1 MRPTLLAATPEQLS
15 PGLLNPAHIVITRL
29 KMPLTKKFSAAPLLC
44 LVAAAGLLASML
56 GLLLSAP
63 AGLAAREASW
73 LVAGSFALILLLY
86 LPLRHKRLAEEV
98 GREVEGRLSHAES
111 AAELNLRA
119 VESLAIAIDA
129 KAQTTHGHV
138 RRTQVYA
145 LGLGRLLNVSA
156 EELEALKAGALLH
169 DVGNLAVPEYILNK
183 PGRLSPAE
191 FEKMKIHA
199 TVGGDIVSRVGFPY
213 PVEDVVRHHHERWD
227 GTGYPAGLKGEHIP
241 LVARIISAV
250 DFYDSTRCDRPYR
263 AGMTREQSLAL
274 LKSKAGKSFDPVVV
288 EMFVKHVDEFDKQ
301 ISPTDLSEQ
310 VRAQTLESTEAA
322 PVPSLSPDG
331 RTSGEWSEGFRSIAR
346 AQREVA
352 ALHELTQIIGASLTL
367 QDTVALVAARL
378 REIVPFD
385 ACVIYALD
393 DKSGHAEPVFAAGEW
408 SEFFS
413 SRSVSAGEGIT
424 GWVVANARGMCHTPP
439 ELELAGAPA
448 EVSAQVRDCI
458 SSPLVREDGAFGAVT
473 LFSKTAGAY
482 TAEHLRLLD
491 SVCLHTSGALNN
503 ALAHERTRVSA
514 LTDQLTGLPNARAL
528 HLMLEHRL
536 AECRRY
542 EGEVVSVLSIDVD
555 DFHSINEQYGHGVGD
570 RLLASV
576 SAVVKSQLRQMDM
589 LSRFAGDEF
598 LAVMPGASE
607 RIAEMVAER
616 VRHAVESQVFN
627 VKTGRNV
634 QVCVSAGTG
643 SYPADGE
650 NADELLAAATRD
662 MRRNKQARK
671 HGQAS
676 PAPVVSLDAYR

>member
-1 MRPTLLAATPEQLS
+1 
-15 PGLLNPAHIVITRL
+15 
-29 KMPLTKKFSAAPLLC
+29 MPLTKKFSAAPFLC
-44 LVAAAGLLASML
+44 LVAAAGLLASLL
-56 GLLLSAP
+56 GLLLTAP
-63 AGLAAREASW
+63 HDLAARDLSVLA
-73 LVAGSFALILLLY
+73 AGSLALILLLY
-86 LPLRHKRLAEEV
+86 LSFRHKGVGVEV
-98 GREVEGRLSHAES
+98 GREAEESLRLAQS

-156 EELEALKAGALLH
+156 AELEALKAGALLH
-169 DVGNLAVPEYILNK
+169 DIGNLAVPEYILNK

-191 FEKMKIHA
+191 FEKMKVHA

-213 PVEDVVRHHHERWD
+213 PVEDVVRFHHERWD
-227 GTGYPAGLKGEHIP
+227 GTGYPRGLKAENIP
-241 LVARIISAV
+241 LVARIVAAV
-250 DFYDSTRCDRPYR
+250 DFYDSTRCERPYR

-274 LKSKAGKSFDPVVV
+274 LRSKAGKSFDPVVV
-288 EMFVKHVDEFDKQ
+288 EMFVKHVDEFDALL
-301 ISPTDLSEQ
+301 SPTDLGEQ
-310 VRAQTLESTEAA
+310 VCAEKSQTDTVPASAQ
-322 PVPSLSPDG
+322 DG
-331 RTSGEWSEGFRSIAR
+331 RVSGEWSEGFRSIAR

-352 ALHELTQIIGASLTL
+352 ALHELTQVIGASLNL
-367 QDTVALVAARL
+367 QDTVALVAARM

-393 DKSGHAEPVFAAGEW
+393 DKIGRAEPVFAAGEW

-413 SRSVSAGEGIT
+413 ARSVAAGEGIT
-424 GWVVANARGMCHTPP
+424 GWVVANARGMCNTPP

-448 EVSAQVRDCI
+448 NVAAQVRDCI

-473 LFSKTAGAY
+473 LFSKTSGAY

-503 ALAHERTRVSA
+503 ALAHERTRESA

-555 DFHSINEQYGHGVGD
+555 DFKEINEQFGHGVGD

-576 SAVVKSQLRQMDM
+576 SAVVKGQLRQMDM
-589 LSRFAGDEF
+589 LARFAGDEF
-598 LAVMPGASE
+598 LAVMPGASGQVS
-607 RIAEMVAER
+607 AMVAER
-616 VRHAVESQVFN
+616 VRNAVESQVFN

-634 QVCVSAGTG
+634 QLRVSAGVG

-650 NADELLAAATRD
+650 TADELLQSATRD
-662 MRRNKQARK
+662 MRRDKHLRK
-671 HGQAS
+671 R
-676 PAPVVSLDAYR
+676 PATSSATVVPIDAYR

>member
-1 MRPTLLAATPEQLS
+1 MSPTQ
-15 PGLLNPAHIVITRL
+15 
-29 KMPLTKKFSAAPLLC
+29 KFPAAPLLC
-44 LVAAAGLLASML
+44 LVAAACLLASML

-63 AGLAAREASW
+63 AGLAAREASL
-73 LVAGSFALILLLY
+73 LVASSLALILLLY
-86 LPLRHKRLAEEV
+86 LPLRHKRALAEV
-98 GREVEGRLSHAES
+98 RRSVEGRLSLAQS

-119 VESLAIAIDA
+119 VETLAIAIDA

-156 EELEALKAGALLH
+156 EELKALKAGALLH

-213 PVEDVVRHHHERWD
+213 PVEDVVRFHHERWD
-227 GTGYPAGLKGEHIP
+227 GTGYPAGLKGERIP

-250 DFYDSTRCDRPYR
+250 DFYDSTRCARPYR
-263 AGMTREQSLAL
+263 AGMTREESLAL
-274 LKSKAGKSFDPVVV
+274 LRSKAGKSFDPAVV
-288 EMFVKHVDEFDKQ
+288 ETFVKHLNEFDAL

-310 VRAQTLESTEAA
+310 MRAEPSVAAAA
-322 PVPSLSPDG
+322 PSTALDG

-346 AQREVA
+346 AQREVS
-352 ALHELTQIIGASLTL
+352 ALHELTQVIGASLNL
-367 QDTVALVAARL
+367 QDTVALVATRL

-385 ACVIYALD
+385 ACVIYALN
-393 DKSGHAEPVFAAGEW
+393 DKTGRAEPVFAAGEW

-424 GWVVANARGMCHTPP
+424 GWVVANARGMIHTPP

-448 EVSAQVRDCI
+448 EVSAQVRDVL

-473 LFSKTAGAY
+473 LFSKKKGAY
-482 TAEHLRLLD
+482 TTEQMRLLD

-503 ALAHERTRVSA
+503 ALAHERTRESA

-555 DFHSINEQYGHGVGD
+555 DFRDFNEQFGHGVGD

-589 LSRFAGDEF
+589 LARFAGDEF
-598 LAVMPGASE
+598 LSVMPGAGGPV
-607 RIAEMVAER
+607 AAMVAER
-616 VRHAVESQVFN
+616 VRHAVESEVYN

-634 QVCVSAGTG
+634 RVRISAGAA

-650 NADELLAAATRD
+650 TADELLAAATRD
-662 MRRNKQARK
+662 MRRDKHTRK
-671 HGQAS
+671 HGHAS
-676 PAPVVSLDAYR
+676 PAPVVPIDAYR

>member
-1 MRPTLLAATPEQLS
+1 MA
-15 PGLLNPAHIVITRL
+15 
-29 KMPLTKKFSAAPLLC
+29 LTKKFSAAPLLC
-44 LVAAAGLLASML
+44 LVAACGLVASAL
-56 GLLLSAP
+56 GLLLASPGGPHARE
-63 AGLAAREASW
+63 LAARA
-73 LVAGSFALILLLY
+73 AGSLALILLLY
-86 LPLRHKRLAEEV
+86 LPLRHKRVVDEIR
-98 GREVEGRLSHAES
+98 REARQSLTRAES
-111 AAELNLRA
+111 AAELNLHA

-129 KAQTTHGHV
+129 KAQTTNGHV

-156 EELEALKAGALLH
+156 SELEALKAGALLH

-191 FEKMKIHA
+191 FEKMKVHA

-227 GTGYPAGLKGEHIP
+227 GTGYPKGLKGERIP
-241 LVARIISAV
+241 LVARIIAAV
-250 DFYDSTRCDRPYR
+250 DFYDSTRCERPYR
-263 AGMTREQSLAL
+263 AGMTREESLAL
-274 LKSKAGKSFDPVVV
+274 LRKKAGKSFDPAVV
-288 EMFVKHVDEFDKQ
+288 ETFVKHVDEFDAQ
-301 ISPTDLSEQ
+301 LSPTDLNEQ
-310 VRAQTLESTEAA
+310 VRAPESPVKAA
-322 PVPSLSPDG
+322 SPSSTTDG
-331 RTSGEWSEGFRSIAR
+331 RTSGVWSEGFRSIAR

-352 ALHELTQIIGASLTL
+352 ALHELTQVLGASLNL
-367 QDTVALVAARL
+367 QDTSALVASRL

-393 DKSGHAEPVFAAGEW
+393 DRTGRAEPAFAAGEW

-413 SRSVSAGEGIT
+413 ARGVAAGEGIT

-439 ELELAGAPA
+439 ELELSGAPA
-448 EVSAQVRDCI
+448 EVSAGVRDCI
-458 SSPLVREDGAFGAVT
+458 SAPLVREDGAFGAVT
-473 LFSKTAGAY
+473 LFSRTANAY
-482 TAEHLRLLD
+482 TAEHLRLLE

-503 ALAHERTRVSA
+503 ALAHERTRESA

-555 DFHSINEQYGHGVGD
+555 DFHLFNERFGHGVGD

-576 SAVVKSQLRQMDM
+576 SGVVKSQLRQMDM
-589 LSRFAGDEF
+589 LARFKGDEF
-598 LAVMPGASE
+598 LAVMPGADA
-607 RIAEMVAER
+607 RVAAMVAER
-616 VRHAVESQVFN
+616 VRAAVESQVFN

-634 QVCVSAGTG
+634 QVRISAGAG

-650 NADELLAAATRD
+650 TADELLAAATQA
-662 MRRNKQARK
+662 MRRDKQARK
-671 HGQAS
+671 NPAAS
-676 PAPVVSLDAYR
+676 SAPVVPIDAYR

>member
-1 MRPTLLAATPEQLS
+1 MS
-15 PGLLNPAHIVITRL
+15 
-29 KMPLTKKFSAAPLLC
+29 LTKKFSAVPLLC
-44 LVAAAGLLASML
+44 LVVAAGLLASL
-56 GLLLSAP
+56 LFLLLTAP
-63 AGLAAREASW
+63 AGLAALEVSL
-73 LVAGSFALILLLY
+73 LVAGSLALILLLY
-86 LPLRHKRLAEEV
+86 LPFLHKRVGEDV
-98 GREVEGRLSHAES
+98 GREVEERLSLAES
-111 AAELNLRA
+111 TAELNLRA
-119 VESLAIAIDA
+119 IESLAVAIDA

-145 LGLGRLLNVSA
+145 LGLGRLLNVSP

-183 PGRLSPAE
+183 PGRRPPAE
-191 FEKMKIHA
+191 FEKMKVHA

-213 PVEDVVRHHHERWD
+213 PVEDVVRFHHERWD
-227 GTGYPAGLKGEHIP
+227 GTGYPRGLKGEHIR

-250 DFYDSTRCDRPYR
+250 YFYDSTRCDRPYR
-263 AGMTREQSLAL
+263 AGMTREQSRAL
-274 LKSKAGKSFDPVVV
+274 LRSKAGKSFDPVVV
-288 EMFVKHVDEFDKQ
+288 EMFVKHLGAFGALL
-301 ISPTDLSEQ
+301 SPTDLGER
-310 VRAQTLESTEAA
+310 VRTDEPETEAA
-322 PVPSLSPDG
+322 TSVAADG

-352 ALHELTQIIGASLTL
+352 ALHELTELFGASLNL

-378 REIVPFD
+378 REIVPLD
-385 ACVIYALD
+385 ACVTYALD
-393 DKSGHAEPVFAAGEW
+393 DKTGRAEPVFATAEW

-413 SRSVSAGEGIT
+413 ARSVSAGEGIT
-424 GWVVANARGMCHTPP
+424 GWVIANARGMHNTPP

-448 EVSAQVRDCI
+448 DVVSEVRDCI

-503 ALAHERTRVSA
+503 ALAHERTRESA

-555 DFHSINEQYGHGVGD
+555 DFHVFNEQFGHGVGD

-576 SAVVKSQLRQMDM
+576 SAVIKSQLRQMDM
-589 LSRFAGDEF
+589 LARFAGDEF
-598 LAVMPGASE
+598 LALLPGAS
-607 RIAEMVAER
+607 
-616 VRHAVESQVFN
+616 
-627 VKTGRNV
+627 V
-634 QVCVSAGTG
+634 QG
-643 SYPADGE
+643 
-650 NADELLAAATRD
+650 
-662 MRRNKQARK
+662 
-671 HGQAS
+671 
-676 PAPVVSLDAYR
+676 

>member
-1 MRPTLLAATPEQLS
+1 MS
-15 PGLLNPAHIVITRL
+15 
-29 KMPLTKKFSAAPLLC
+29 LTKKFSAAPLLC
-44 LVAAAGLLASML
+44 LVAAAGLLASL
-56 GLLLSAP
+56 LRLLLNAP
-63 AGLAAREASW
+63 AGLAAREVSV
-73 LVAGSFALILLLY
+73 LVAGSLAIILLLY
-86 LPLRHKRLAEEV
+86 LPFRHKRDVEEV
-98 GREVEGRLSHAES
+98 HKEDKASLSLAQS

-129 KAQTTHGHV
+129 KAQTTHGHI
-138 RRTQVYA
+138 RRTQTYA
-145 LGLGRLLNVSA
+145 LGLGRLLNVSE
-156 EELEALKAGALLH
+156 EELAALKAGALLH

-183 PGRLSPAE
+183 PGRLSAAE
-191 FEKMKIHA
+191 FEKMKVHA

-227 GTGYPAGLKGEHIP
+227 GTGYPAGLKGERIP

-274 LKSKAGKSFDPVVV
+274 LRSKAGNSFDPIVV
-288 EMFVKHVDEFDKQ
+288 EMFVKHIDEFDAQ
-301 ISPTDLSEQ
+301 LSPTDLNEQ
-310 VRAQTLESTEAA
+310 VRAHATDAAEVAPAHAAA
-322 PVPSLSPDG
+322 PAGV
-331 RTSGEWSEGFRSIAR
+331 TSGEWVESFRSIAR

-352 ALHELTQIIGASLTL
+352 TLHELTQVIGASLNL

-393 DKSGHAEPVFAAGEW
+393 DKTGRAEPVFAAGEW
-408 SEFFS
+408 AEFFAA
-413 SRSVSAGEGIT
+413 RAVSAGEGIT
-424 GWVVANARGMCHTPP
+424 GWVVANARGMCNTPP

-448 EVSAQVRDCI
+448 ELTAQILDCI
-458 SSPLVREDGAFGAVT
+458 SAPLVREDGAFGAVT

-482 TAEHLRLLD
+482 TTEHLRLLD

-503 ALAHERTRVSA
+503 ALAHERTRESA

-542 EGEVVSVLSIDVD
+542 AGEVVSVLSIDVD
-555 DFHSINEQYGHGVGD
+555 DFKEINEQFGHGVGD
-570 RLLASV
+570 RLLASISSV
-576 SAVVKSQLRQMDM
+576 FKNQLRQMDM
-589 LSRFAGDEF
+589 LARFGGDEF
-598 LAVMPGASE
+598 LAVMPGASGQVAA
-607 RIAEMVAER
+607 IVAER
-616 VRHAVESQVFN
+616 VRNAIESQVFN

-634 QVCVSAGTG
+634 QVRVSAGVG

-650 NADELLAAATRD
+650 TADELLQAATRD
-662 MRRNKQARK
+662 MHRDKHARK
-671 HGQAS
+671 HPSAS
-676 PAPVVSLDAYR
+676 PAAVVPIDAYR

>member
-1 MRPTLLAATPEQLS
+1 
-15 PGLLNPAHIVITRL
+15 
-29 KMPLTKKFSAAPLLC
+29 MPLTKKFSAAPYLC
-44 LVAAAGLLASML
+44 PLAAAGLLASML
-56 GLLLSAP
+56 GLLLSAR
-63 AGLAAREASW
+63 AGLSAPEAS
-73 LVAGSFALILLLY
+73 LLGAGSLALILLLY
-86 LPLRHKRLAEEV
+86 LPLRHKRTLAEV
-98 GREVEGRLSHAES
+98 RREAGERLGLAES

-191 FEKMKIHA
+191 FEKMKVHA

-213 PVEDVVRHHHERWD
+213 PVEDVVRFHHERWD
-227 GTGYPAGLKGEHIP
+227 GTGYPAGLKGERIP

-250 DFYDSTRCDRPYR
+250 DFYDSTRCERPYR

-274 LKSKAGKSFDPVVV
+274 LRGKAGKSFDPVVV
-288 EMFVKHVDEFDKQ
+288 ETFVRHVDEFDAL

-310 VRAQTLESTEAA
+310 VPAEVSAEAEAA
-322 PVPSLSPDG
+322 PAPPAAEGG
-331 RTSGEWSEGFRSIAR
+331 RNSGGWAEGFRSIAR

-352 ALHELTQIIGASLTL
+352 ALHELTQVIGASLNL

-378 REIVPFD
+378 RDIVPFD

-393 DKSGHAEPVFAAGEW
+393 DKTGRAEPVFAAGEW
-408 SEFFS
+408 SDFFS

-448 EVSAQVRDCI
+448 EVAAQVRDCV

-473 LFSKTAGAY
+473 LFSKAAGAY

-491 SVCLHTSGALNN
+491 SACLHTSGALNN

-555 DFHSINEQYGHGVGD
+555 DFHRVNEQYGHGVGD

-576 SAVVKSQLRQMDM
+576 SAAVKGQLRQMDM
-589 LSRFAGDEF
+589 LARFAGDEF
-598 LAVMPGASE
+598 LAVMPGAS
-607 RIAEMVAER
+607 AQVSAMVAER
-616 VRHAVESQVFN
+616 IRHAVESQVFN

-634 QVCVSAGTG
+634 EVRVSAGTG

-650 NADELLAAATRD
+650 TADELLAAATRD
-662 MRRNKQARK
+662 MRRDKQARK
-671 HGQAS
+671 NPANATAS
-676 PAPVVSLDAYR
+676 VVSIDAYR